1 MKTRS
6 KFGWLE
12 LLSGL
17 GMIALG
23 IAAIAAPKKDLTY
36 LYAAVALI
44 TGINDILFYV
54 KAGEYSGLRPIVS
67 LICGMLSIMVGAV
80 LLAYPNSGM
89 EIRYSLVFPI
99 WYGSHCLFRLVNL
112 KVHHQVAGSFNFW
125 FSMILSILGLFT
137 VANMLLCPEVL
148 NMKMNVLSGVYLI
161 ASGIDCISIAVSK
174 LGGKW

>member
-17 GMIALG
+17 GMMALG
-23 IAAIAAPKKDLTY
+23 IAAIAAPNRDLTY

-99 WYGSHCLFRLVNL
+99 WYGGHCLFRLVNL
-112 KVHHQVAGSFNFW
+112 KVHHQVAEKWSFW
-125 FSMILSILGLFT
+125 MSLMISILGLIF
-137 VANMLLCPEVL
+137 VVLMLLDPGILPFELHVISGIYL
-148 NMKMNVLSGVYLI
+148 LASGVDNI
-161 ASGIDCISIAVSK
+161 AIAFSK